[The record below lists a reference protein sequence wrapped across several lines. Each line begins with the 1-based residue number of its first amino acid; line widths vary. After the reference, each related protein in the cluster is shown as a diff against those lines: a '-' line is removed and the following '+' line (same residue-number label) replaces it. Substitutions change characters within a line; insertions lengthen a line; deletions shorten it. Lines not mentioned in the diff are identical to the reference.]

1 MTKGT
6 QTTTTAEAGA
16 AVQEEL
22 AERTVAPLD
31 DAHMAWF
38 IAETECAQAL
48 RAWREGSDDVE
59 LAFCTYIA
67 ALDRE
72 ESAAQHLERL
82 WRLSEPTTPTLMQ
95 RMNETLH

>member
-1 MTKGT
+1 MTKST
-6 QTTTTAEAGA
+6 QTAATPKAVE

-22 AERTVAPLD
+22 TELRVAPLD
-31 DAHMAWF
+31 DAHLAWF
-38 IAETECAQAL
+38 IAETECAEAL
-48 RAWREGSDDVE
+48 RAWRKGADVD

-82 WRLSEPTTPTLMQ
+82 WKASDPGAPTLMH
-95 RMNETLH
+95 RMNETVH